1 MTTLRLVYGANQSQ
15 REHAIKSQ
23 INPTLFTMALLEGG
37 AVSNAPL
44 DSLASIKVVRMA
56 PGCPCCSGN
65 LTMRVMLNRA
75 LKEKPDLVFLSLA
88 NPLHL
93 TAIRDFLQED
103 QYSGRLDLGFDLDC
117 GAVN

>member
-1 MTTLRLVYGANQSQ
+1 MTTLRLVYGANQSE
-15 REHAIKSQ
+15 REHAIKTQ

-37 AVSNAPL
+37 AMDNAPL

-75 LKEKPDLVFLSLA
+75 LKEKPDLIFLSLA
-88 NPLHL
+88 NTLHL

-117 GAVN
+117 GVMN

>member
-15 REHAIKSQ
+15 REHAIQTQ

-37 AVSNAPL
+37 AMGNTTL
-44 DSLASIKVVRMA
+44 DSLASIKVV

>member
-1 MTTLRLVYGANQSQ
+1 MTTLRLVFGANQSK
-15 REHAIKSQ
+15 REQAIKTQ

-37 AVSNAPL
+37 EVPNTAL
-44 DSLASIKVVRMA
+44 DSMASLKVVRMA

-75 LKEKPDLVFLSLA
+75 LKEKPDLIFLSLV
-88 NPLHL
+88 NPVHL
-93 TAIRDFLQED
+93 NAIRDFLQED
-103 QYSGRLDLGFDLDC
+103 QYSGRLELGFDLDC

>member
-1 MTTLRLVYGANQSQ
+1 MTTLRLVYGSNQSA
-15 REHAIKSQ
+15 REHAIKTQ
-23 INPTLFTMALLEGG
+23 INPKLFNVALLEGG
-37 AVSNAPL
+37 AMGNTPL
-44 DSLASIKVVRMA
+44 DSLASLKVLRMA

-93 TAIRDFLQED
+93 IVIRDFLQED
-103 QYSGRLDLGFDLDC
+103 QYSDRLDLGFDLDC
-117 GAVN
+117 GAVI

>member
-15 REHAIKSQ
+15 REQAIQTQ
-23 INPTLFTMALLEGG
+23 INPSLFTVALLEGG
-37 AVSNAPL
+37 AVGNAAL
-44 DSLASIKVVRMA
+44 DSLATIKVVRMA
-56 PGCPCCSGN
+56 PGCPCCIGN

-88 NPLHL
+88 NPMHL

-103 QYSGRLDLGFDLDC
+103 QYSGRLNLGFDLDC
-117 GAVN
+117 EAVH

>member
-15 REHAIKSQ
+15 REQAIKNQ

-37 AVSNAPL
+37 AVDNAGL
-44 DSLASIKVVRMA
+44 DSLATIKVVRMA

-88 NPLHL
+88 NSMHL

-103 QYSGRLDLGFDLDC
+103 QYSGRLNLGFDIDC
-117 GAVN
+117 EAVN

>member
-15 REHAIKSQ
+15 REDAIKTQ
-23 INPTLFTMALLEGG
+23 INPALFTMALLEGG

-75 LKEKPDLVFLSLA
+75 LKENPDLVFLSLA

-103 QYSGRLDLGFDLDC
+103 QYSGRLNLGVDLDC
-117 GAVN
+117 GAIN

>member
-1 MTTLRLVYGANQSQ
+1 MTLLRLVYGANQSE
-15 REHAIKSQ
+15 REDAIKTQ
-23 INPTLFTMALLEGG
+23 INPKLFTMALLEGG
-37 AVSNAPL
+37 AVGNTPL
-44 DSLASIKVVRMA
+44 NSMASLKVVRMA

-88 NPLHL
+88 NPLHI

-103 QYSGRLDLGFDLDC
+103 QYSGRLELGFDLDC